1 MLYYPKSKFAM
12 KIVYFF
18 FIKVAK
24 KMLLSILLK
33 RGFDMKS
40 ILVDNKM
47 L

>member
-12 KIVYFF
+12 KIVYF